1 MAPKRR
7 LDRQITLALDQFE
20 MALVS
25 LLVGRDADGV
35 DIIGDPTPHSP
46 QSAPDVKPG
55 TFAAPSENSTST

>member
-7 LDRQITLALDQFE
+7 RDRQITLALDQFE

-25 LLVGRDADGV
+25 LLVCRDAVGV
-35 DIIGDPTPHSP
+35 DITGDPTRTLPAERP
-46 QSAPDVKPG
+46 GREAG